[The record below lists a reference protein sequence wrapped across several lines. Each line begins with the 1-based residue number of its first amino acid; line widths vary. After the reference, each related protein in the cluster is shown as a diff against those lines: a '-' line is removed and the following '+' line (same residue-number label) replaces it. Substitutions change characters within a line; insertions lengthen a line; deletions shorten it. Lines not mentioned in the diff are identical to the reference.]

1 MKLVENFDIKQ
12 IERNVQDDLKDK
24 DISKLI
30 QDDENKKNECITNAI
45 NKYLFN
51 FDDSFIFIR
60 EQGNIFYLTSA

>member
-30 QDDENKKNECITNAI
+30 QDDGNKKKRDNVYRGTSNNEWNSTC
-45 NKYLFN
+45 
-51 FDDSFIFIR
+51 R
-60 EQGNIFYLTSA
+60 TSKRQSIQRSVV

>member
-30 QDDENKKNECITNAI
+30 QDDD
-45 NKYLFN
+45 F
-51 FDDSFIFIR
+51 
-60 EQGNIFYLTSA
+60 